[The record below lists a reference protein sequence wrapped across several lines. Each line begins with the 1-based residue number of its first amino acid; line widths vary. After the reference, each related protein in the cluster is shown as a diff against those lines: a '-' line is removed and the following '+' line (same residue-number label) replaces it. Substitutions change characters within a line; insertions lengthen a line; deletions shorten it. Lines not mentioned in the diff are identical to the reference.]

1 MNQRLFTPM
10 LIAVLLAAGVSTGAG
25 KDRPDS
31 RGGAATIERAAFRK
45 EMRRLWEDHITWTR
59 LYIVSALA
67 DLPDKDATAGRL
79 LQNQTDIGNAV
90 KALYGDGAGNQLT
103 ALLRDHIL
111 FAADLI
117 ARVRTGDTVK
127 SKQATLLWYANAD
140 SLAKFLSDANP
151 SQWPYSEMKSMMHD
165 HLRLTTAEVVA
176 RLSNDWAGDIGAY
189 EKVHGQILAMADMLS
204 DGLIAQFP
212 ARFR

>member
-1 MNQRLFTPM
+1 MNQRLITPL
-10 LIAVLLAAGVSTGAG
+10 LIAVLLATGASTGTG
-25 KDRPDS
+25 KEKPGS
-31 RGGAATIERAAFRK
+31 RGGTATVEKGAFRK

-90 KALYGDGAGNQLT
+90 KPLYGDGAGNQLT

-117 ARVRTGDTVK
+117 ARVRTGDTIK

-151 SQWPYSEMKSMMHD
+151 TRWPYSEMKSMMHD
-165 HLRLTTAEVVA
+165 HLSLTTAEVVA
-176 RLSNDWAGDIGAY
+176 RLSNDWTGDIGAY
-189 EKVHGQILAMADMLS
+189 EKVHSQILAMADMLS
-204 DGLIAQFP
+204 DGLISQFP

>member
-1 MNQRLFTPM
+1 MKLRSVTP
-10 LIAVLLAAGVSTGAG
+10 LLLAGLLTVSAPMGTAKQKPAPEG
-25 KDRPDS
+25 KTAPVDQS
-31 RGGAATIERAAFRK
+31 AFRK

-67 DLPDKDATAGRL
+67 NLPDRDATAGRL

-90 KALYGDGAGNQLT
+90 KPMYGDAAGSQLT
-103 ALLRDHIL
+103 ALLKDHIL

-117 ARVRTGDTVK
+117 AKVRAGDTLQ

-151 SQWPYSEMKSMMHD
+151 KRWPYSEMKSMMHE
-165 HLRLTTAEVVA
+165 HLSLTTAEVVA
-176 RLSNDWAGDIGAY
+176 RLKNDWQGDIRAY
-189 EKVHGQILAMADMLS
+189 EQVHGQILAMADMLS
-204 DGLIAQFP
+204 DGLIGQFP
-212 ARFR
+212 SKFR